1 MDARCHSSAKFDVC
15 TYLKDDVIVYMQTE
29 SKVNILSL
37 TNCFSVL
44 CLISANSAQNLMPPT
59 LHHYFYVKLRKP
71 RNCIFFRIPLNYVFL
86 VGVYTGRSYVLT

>member
-15 TYLKDDVIVYMQTE
+15 TYLKDDVVVHMQTE

-44 CLISANSAQNLMPPT
+44 CLVSANSAQN
-59 LHHYFYVKLRKP
+59 
-71 RNCIFFRIPLNYVFL
+71 
-86 VGVYTGRSYVLT
+86 